1 MLNTPLEILAKDPF
15 ILGSLIGGMN
25 HIWGDYLLG
34 SVMRGLIS
42 GVTSGICFRSYEL
55 IHDGEPIY
63 QPIESDGIGF
73 SCFNCLLTLY
83 IYIYIRIYIYVCVML
98 YYPFGCLNH
107 PESTFL

>member
-42 GVTSGICFRSYEL
+42 GVTSGIFFRSYEL

-73 SCFNCLLTLY
+73 FMLQLFIDV
-83 IYIYIRIYIYVCVML
+83 IYIYTYIYIYVCVML